1 MKILIDI
8 GHPAHVHYFRNFIK
22 IMEGKGHKFLIIAKD
37 KNVTYEL
44 LNYYKI
50 PFVKRRNYPKSLWG
64 KLIQIPLTDL
74 LVLRQAI
81 VFRPDV
87 LLGFSGTHI
96 AHAGWLLR
104 IPSIVMDD
112 TEHAKFAHASYK
124 SFASCILTPHC
135 FLKDFGKKQIRFK
148 GYMELCYLHKNYF
161 TPDSSIF
168 NDLNLTFGDKYS
180 IIRFVSW
187 SASHDKGQKGL
198 DFQQKKNLVYE
209 LSKHSSVFISSE
221 GELPEDLKKY
231 QIKID
236 PSRLHHALAFAAL
249 YVGEGATTAS
259 ECSVLGTPNVYI
271 NSLPVCYCTE
281 QDEKYNLCLN
291 YRKQAGVIDKAIELI
306 KKPALKD
313 EYFQRKEKMFNDM
326 IDVTAYMVWF
336 IENYPESIS
345 ILKKD
350 PDYQYH
356 FK

>member
-22 IMEGKGHKFLIIAKD
+22 IMEEKGHKFLIIAKD
-37 KNVTYEL
+37 KNVTHEL

-50 PFVKRRNYPKSLWG
+50 PFIKRRNYPKSLWG

-81 VFRPDV
+81 NFKPDV

-96 AHAGWLLR
+96 SHVGRLLGR
-104 IPSIVMDD
+104 PAIVFDD

-135 FLKDFGKKQIRFK
+135 FLKDFGNKHIRFK

-161 TPDSSIF
+161 VPDPSIYD
-168 NDLNLTFGDKYS
+168 DLNLNKDDKYS

-187 SASHDKGQKGL
+187 SASHDKGQFGL
-198 DFQQKKNLVYE
+198 DLDQKRKLVCE
-209 LSKHSSVFISSE
+209 LSKYSTVFISSE
-221 GELPEDLKKY
+221 GLLPDDLKKY
-231 QIKID
+231 QIKIK
-236 PSRLHHALAFAAL
+236 PSRLHHALAYASL

-259 ECSVLGTPNVYI
+259 ECSVLGTPNIYI

-281 QDEKYNLCLN
+281 QDEKYNLCYN
-291 YRKQAGVIDKAIELI
+291 FRKQAGVIDKAIELI
-306 KKPALKD
+306 QHPSLRE
-313 EYFQRKEKMFNDM
+313 EYFYKKEKMLNDM
-326 IDVTAYMVWF
+326 IDVTAFIVWF
-336 IENYPESIS
+336 TENYPESFRIMQEN
-345 ILKKD
+345 
-350 PDYQYH
+350 PDYQYR